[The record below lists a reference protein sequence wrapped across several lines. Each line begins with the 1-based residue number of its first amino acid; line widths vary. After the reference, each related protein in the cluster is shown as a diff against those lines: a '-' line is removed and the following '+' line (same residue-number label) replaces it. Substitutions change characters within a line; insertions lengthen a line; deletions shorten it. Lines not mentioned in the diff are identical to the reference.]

1 MTPNKAVVA
10 GATGTAATRLVELLA
25 ADRDFDVVGL
35 CRVPPMSGGG
45 VTYLSVDL
53 SDTNDCRTKLGT
65 LSGTTHLFYAARAPH
80 DEDAPEDV
88 AANLGMLQNVV
99 EAIEATAKSMRH
111 VHVVHGTNY
120 YGVGLGPYKTPAR
133 EDAPR
138 RDMPNFY
145 YDQQDYIVDRQSGK
159 AWTWSIARPDVIADF
174 RSGRA
179 RNMISIIATYAAVR
193 QEMGL
198 PFSFPGTA
206 GNYAALI
213 EITEASMLARAS
225 KWMAT
230 TDACAN
236 QAFNVTNGS
245 TFRWC
250 NLWPRMAE
258 FFGMELGPVR
268 TETLAQSMADKGSV
282 WERVVARHGLKPTPY
297 RDMALWEY
305 GDANF
310 RRPYD
315 MFSDTTKCRRFGFH
329 DVIDSEEMFFR
340 LLDEYRTAQLTP

>member
-1 MTPNKAVVA
+1 MTPNRAVVA

-25 ADRDFDVVGL
+25 GDGDWDVVGL
-35 CRVPPMSGGG
+35 CRVPPASGGG
-45 VTYLSVDL
+45 VTYLTVDL
-53 SDTNDCRTKLGT
+53 ADADDCRAKLSA
-65 LSGTTHLFYAARAPH
+65 LSDTTHLFYAARAAH

-88 AANLGMLQNVV
+88 AANLAMLRNTV
-99 EAIEATAKSMRH
+99 EAIEAAAPTLRH
-111 VHVVHGTNY
+111 VHLVHGTNY

-133 EDAPR
+133 EDDPR

-145 YDQQDYIVDRQSGK
+145 YDQHDYIVERQDGK
-159 AWTWSIARPDVIADF
+159 AWSWSIARPDVIADF
-174 RSGRA
+174 RPGRA

-198 PFSFPGTA
+198 AFSFPGTA

-213 EITEASMLARAS
+213 EITEASILARAS

-230 TDACAN
+230 TEACAN
-236 QAFNVTNGS
+236 QAFNVTNGG

-258 FFGMELGPVR
+258 FFGMELGPVE
-268 TETLAQSMADKGSV
+268 TVTLAQSMADKGPV
-282 WERVVARHGLKPTPY
+282 WERIVARHGLKPTPY

-305 GDANF
+305 GDTNF

-315 MFSDTTKCRRFGFH
+315 MISDTTKCRRFGFH
-329 DVIDSEEMFFR
+329 DVIDSEDMFLR
-340 LLDEYRTAQLTP
+340 LLGGYRAARLTL